1 MISKFSIFY
10 FLILFIIIGCTEK
23 ISYTGII
30 FDEKKSNYQELIN
43 KEEIIINLGKPSF
56 VDPIEKKYLYY
67 SEKIK
72 TKNYFNTKIDQR
84 ILLVFKF
91 NETGNVISFE
101 KFNLENENDLKI
113 VKKTTSHEL
122 VKQGFIEKIFGGVG
136 AGAPTTP

>member
-10 FLILFIIIGCTEK
+10 FFILFIIIGCAEK

-30 FDEKKSNYQELIN
+30 FDEKNSNFQELTS
-43 KEEIIINLGKPSF
+43 KEQVIKKLGKPSF
-56 VDPIEKKYLYY
+56 IDPIEKKYLYY

-72 TKNYFNTKIDQR
+72 SKNYFNTKIDQR

-91 NETGNVISFE
+91 NETGNVISFD
-101 KFNLENENDLKI
+101 KFNLENENDLKF

>member
-30 FDEKKSNYQELIN
+30 FDEKNSNFQELIN
-43 KEEIIINLGKPSF
+43 KEEIIKNLGRPSF
-56 VDPIEKKYLYY
+56 IDPIEKKYLYY

-72 TKNYFNTKIDQR
+72 SKNYFNTKIDQR

-91 NETGNVISFE
+91 NETGNVISFD
-101 KFNLENENDLKI
+101 KFNLENKNDLKF

>member
-30 FDEKKSNYQELIN
+30 FDEKNSNFQELTN
-43 KEEIIINLGKPSF
+43 KEEIIKNLGRPSF
-56 VDPIEKKYLYY
+56 IDPIEKKYLYY

-72 TKNYFNTKIDQR
+72 SKNYFNTKIDQR

-91 NETGNVISFE
+91 NETGNVISFD
-101 KFNLENENDLKI
+101 KFNLENENDLKF